1 MHDLRTRR
9 LLLVSLASFQAWTSP
24 VALTPYAERVL
35 HNLIHTGKR
44 IIPGQNQQWTI
55 QVHLDLYHRAPAH
68 PIPVTS

>member
-1 MHDLRTRR
+1 MYDLRTRR

-44 IIPGQNQQWTI
+44 IIPGQNQQ
-55 QVHLDLYHRAPAH
+55 
-68 PIPVTS
+68 